1 MPTPD
6 LSALTSSFVERGP
19 SIFEKNLLEW
29 NLATQGIQI
38 RRNVNAP
45 QAMTKLS
52 AVGNPRPYTA
62 ADALTTGPKFTDR
75 VLTAFQSKWDFDFD
89 AEEFR
94 NTYLAN
100 QSGAP
105 FYEQSLNHVA
115 QAFLD
120 DIQRNTLYLGS
131 RNASG
136 TTSAA
141 IADGWGKTIADL
153 ITATTLTPVV
163 TGAITDANGVDKFEL
178 MVTNVPTWMREKG
191 FVIFCS
197 YAKFDNFRKNYRTAF
212 NFQFDKN
219 AEGRYK
225 MDNLNVEIR
234 PVAWM
239 GTSSR
244 LIATLENNLVF
255 GTDVERVQVAA
266 SQRRN
271 IIEVRL
277 MMPVGTQ
284 IQDLEAIFVN
294 DQA

>member
-163 TGAITDANGVDKFEL
+163 TGAITDVNGVDKFEL

-239 GTSSR
+239 GSSSR
-244 LIATLENNLVF
+244 LIATLDNNLVF

>member
-19 SIFEKNLLEW
+19 SIFEKNLLNW
-29 NLATQGIQI
+29 NLRGQGIQV
-38 RRNVNAP
+38 RTNVNAP

-52 AVGNPRPYTA
+52 AVGSPRPYTA
-62 ADALTTGPKFTDR
+62 ADALVTGPAFTDR
-75 VLTAFQSKWDFDFD
+75 VLTAFQSKMDFDFD
-89 AEEFR
+89 PEEFR

-100 QSGAP
+100 QDGAP
-105 FYEQSLNHVA
+105 FYEQAINHVSRSM
-115 QAFLD
+115 LN
-120 DIQRNTLYLGS
+120 DIQLSTLYLGV
-131 RNASG
+131 RNSSG
-136 TTSAA
+136 TTPAA
-141 IADGWGKTIADL
+141 IANGYGTIIAGL

-163 TGAITDANGVDKFEL
+163 TGAITDANGVDKFEQMIAAL
-178 MVTNVPTWMREKG
+178 PAWMRERG
-191 FVIFCS
+191 GIIYCS

-225 MDNLNVEIR
+225 LDNLNFEIR

-244 LIATLENNLVF
+244 LIATVENNLVF
-255 GTDVERVQVAA
+255 GTDAERVQLAA

-277 MMPVGTQ
+277 MMPVGCP
-284 IQDLEAIFVN
+284 IQDLDAIFVN

>member
-131 RNASG
+131 RNASA

-163 TGAITDANGVDKFEL
+163 TGAITDVNGVDKFEL

-191 FVIFCS
+191 FVIYCS

>member
-19 SIFEKNLLEW
+19 SIFEKNLLNW
-29 NLATQGIQI
+29 NLRGQGIQV
-38 RRNVNAP
+38 RTNVNAP

-52 AVGNPRPYTA
+52 ASGNPRPYTA
-62 ADALTTGPKFTDR
+62 ADALTTGPRFTDR

-89 AEEFR
+89 PEEFR

-105 FYEQSLNHVA
+105 FYEQSINHVA
-115 QAFLD
+115 KAFLD

-153 ITATTLTPVV
+153 ITATTLAPVV
-163 TGAITDANGVDKFEL
+163 TGAITDANGVDKFEQ
-178 MVTNVPTWMREKG
+178 MVTNVPTWMREAG
-191 FVIFCS
+191 FVIYCS

-219 AEGRYK
+219 AEGQYK

-244 LIATLENNLVF
+244 LIATLPDNLVF

-284 IQDLEAIFVN
+284 IQDLEAIVVN

>member
-19 SIFEKNLLEW
+19 SIFEKNLLNW
-29 NLATQGIQI
+29 NLRGQGVQV
-38 RRNVNAP
+38 RTNVNAP

-75 VLTAFQSKWDFDFD
+75 VLTAYQSKWDFDFD

-100 QSGAP
+100 QDGAP
-105 FYEQSLNHVA
+105 FYEQSLNHISK
-115 QAFLD
+115 AFLD
-120 DIQRNTLYLGS
+120 EVLRNSLYLGV

-141 IADGWGKTIADL
+141 IADGWGTSIAAL
-153 ITATTLTPVV
+153 ITATTLSPVV

-178 MVTNVPTWMREKG
+178 MVTNAPTWMRERG
-191 FVIFCS
+191 FSIYCS
-197 YAKFDNFRKNYRTAF
+197 YAKFDNFRKHYRTAY

-234 PVAWM
+234 PVSWM

-244 LIATLENNLVF
+244 LIATLPDNLVF
-255 GTDVERVQVAA
+255 GTDAERVRVAA

-277 MMPVGTQ
+277 MMPIGTQ
-284 IQDLEAIFVN
+284 IQDLDAILVN